1 MLRPIVLMRSQRLY
15 ERYAGL
21 ARVPARGSLDHLIGV
36 GEQQVRHV
44 EAERLGDLEINRA
57 HIWSEAPEDLTRPGS
72 FALPANLSIA
82 SLAKRHG
89 SRFYTAIAEVA

>member
-21 ARVPARGSLDHLIGV
+21 ARVPARGSLDHLIGA
-36 GEQQVRHV
+36 GEQRVRHV

-57 HIWSEAPEDLTRPGS
+57 HIWSEAPEDLTRS
-72 FALPANLSIA
+72 RVFCA
-82 SLAKRHG
+82 SC
-89 SRFYTAIAEVA
+89 

>member
-44 EAERLGDLEINRA
+44 EAERLGDLEIDRA
-57 HIWSEAPEDLTRPGS
+57 RIWSGTAW
-72 FALPANLSIA
+72 
-82 SLAKRHG
+82 LAETIK
-89 SRFYTAIAEVA
+89 RFYTAIAEVA